1 MKDEIMSDE
10 IKIEPLT
17 EQEILTIEE
26 RLVTNK
32 EFDTELA
39 RAIFTIFV
47 SGHEYNVLYKNL
59 QAYFSASTEA
69 LNKLIGDCI
78 EILDIKDKK
87 KIKMMY
93 NHADAIANKLPEIAQ
108 SKLNEIFDE
117 EWDEIDEEDMGT
129 K

>member
-1 MKDEIMSDE
+1 MTDE

-17 EQEILTIEE
+17 EEEIIAISKWLED
-26 RLVTNK
+26 NK

-47 SGHEYNVLYKNL
+47 SGYEYKVLYKNL
-59 QAYFSASTEA
+59 QACFSASTEA

-87 KIKMMY
+87 KINMMY
-93 NHADAIANKLPEIAQ
+93 NQAATVANNLPEIAQ

-129 K
+129 Q

>member
-1 MKDEIMSDE
+1 MKDE

-26 RLVTNK
+26 RLVNNK
-32 EFDTELA
+32 EYDTELA

-47 SGHEYNVLYKNL
+47 SGYENKKLYKNL
-59 QAYFSASTEA
+59 QAYLLASSEA
-69 LNKLIGDCI
+69 LNQLTGDCI
-78 EILDIKDKK
+78 EILDLKDKK
-87 KIKMMY
+87 KIQMMY
-93 NHADAIANKLPEIAQ
+93 KQAANVANKLPEIAQ

-129 K
+129 Q